1 LAAYSAADAQ
11 LAARLRGVDKILNG
25 TKPADLPVAQPT
37 KALGLSIPQP
47 VLLSRSSGS
56 T

>member
-37 KALGLSIPQP
+37 KALALSIPQP